1 MNKLQEIQN
10 EKLKQPTDVSETQSQ
25 IVETKA
31 DIISDLEKNDFPI
44 AINEWK
50 LMLWNLDLID
60 FIKNNYDV
68 SEELK
73 NQELIPEISETAKV
87 SRITMARNW
96 SPAKLSISKS
106 LLNSK
111 WSLVDIYIQ
120 LLSFYQKDKI
130 NNIKLKNKDRDNL
143 STISEDEQ
151 FMQINRNKMQL
162 TLELNK
168 TLISKWKKSALDWL
182 NGRELLNFVNKDIW
196 TDMFGE
202 PEEWREKYIFT
213 MDDLVKYGIKNE

>member
-111 WSLVDIYIQ
+111 WSLVDTYIQ

-130 NNIKLKNKDRDNL
+130 NKRK
-143 STISEDEQ
+143 
-151 FMQINRNKMQL
+151 
-162 TLELNK
+162 
-168 TLISKWKKSALDWL
+168 
-182 NGRELLNFVNKDIW
+182 
-196 TDMFGE
+196 
-202 PEEWREKYIFT
+202 
-213 MDDLVKYGIKNE
+213 